1 MYAMACVTEDT
12 AASASS
18 SNPSAEMCKVCMDAV
33 IDCVLLDCGHMVLC
47 TQCGKKMAECPICR
61 QFVVRVVHV
70 FRS

>member
-1 MYAMACVTEDT
+1 MALLVCAEET
-12 AASASS
+12 APTSGSIAV
-18 SNPSAEMCKVCMDAV
+18 ELCKVCMDAV
-33 IDCVLLDCGHMVLC
+33 IDCVLLDCGHMVTC